1 MLKMAKKR
9 KNDTRLDPFA
19 TAVGSSS
26 LDALLEQANAGDV
39 IRMPAPSDPSRE
51 ITLVC
56 KIIPH
61 GDIESTTE
69 VYGKNRRVQALLNEK
84 SVSDILPAIKQDGR
98 NQHPALLWEQ
108 DNTSLVLAGSRRRKA
123 CILGNAD
130 YLVLSS
136 NDFTDQDAKI
146 LAVSSDQYIAPSL
159 WELGQAYQQT
169 KNELIEQGKKGSY
182 REVAAIEGVSHT
194 AIADAIKAYDQIPAD
209 VIALYPTANHVG
221 REVAKKLVNAKERDQ
236 AGFNQLVTDLAS
248 NQEINAITA
257 DDKRATAI
265 TKCLTA
271 EPQNIAKREA
281 IFDNKFISVQRNLK
295 NGDVSIKIDN
305 KVMTDKRL
313 EQLTKLLTAF
323 N

>member
-1 MLKMAKKR
+1 MAKKR

-39 IRMPAPSDPSRE
+39 IRMPAPSDPNRE

-56 KIIPH
+56 KVIAH
-61 GDIESTTE
+61 NEIENSTQ

-84 SVSDILPAIKQDGR
+84 SVADILPAIKEDGR

-108 DNTSLVLAGSRRRKA
+108 GDTSLVLAGSRRRKA
-123 CILGNAD
+123 CILGGAD

-136 NDFTDQDAKI
+136 SDFSEQDAKV

-169 KNELIEQGKKGSY
+169 KNDLIQQGKKGSY
-182 REVAAIEGVSHT
+182 REIAVIEGVSHT
-194 AIADAIKAYDQIPAD
+194 AIADAIKAYEQISAD

-221 REVAKKLVNAKERDQ
+221 REVAKKLINAKERDEV
-236 AGFNQLVTDLAS
+236 AFNELVVALAS
-248 NQEINAITA
+248 NDEVNALEA
-257 DDKRATAI
+257 DDKRAMLI
-265 TKCLTA
+265 TKLLTA
-271 EPQNIAKREA
+271 EPKTALKREA
-281 IFDNKFISVQRNLK
+281 VLENDFISVQRNLK
-295 NGDVSIKIDN
+295 SGDVSIKINN

-313 EQLTKLLTAF
+313 EQLTKLLSAF

>member
-1 MLKMAKKR
+1 MAKKR

-56 KIIPH
+56 KVISH
-61 GDIESTTE
+61 SDIESTTQ
-69 VYGKNRRVQALLNEK
+69 VYGKNRRVQSLLNEK
-84 SVSDILPAIKQDGR
+84 SVSDILPAIKEDGR
-98 NQHPALLWEQ
+98 NQHPALLWDQ
-108 DNTSLVLAGSRRRKA
+108 GDTSLVLAGSRRRKA

-136 NDFTDQDAKI
+136 SDFTDQDAKI

-159 WELGQAYQQT
+159 WELGQAYQNT

-182 REVAAIEGVSHT
+182 REIAVIEGVSHT
-194 AIADAIKAYDQIPAD
+194 AVADAIKAFEQIPAD
-209 VIALYPTANHVG
+209 VVALYPTANHVG
-221 REVAKKLVNAKERDQ
+221 REVAKKLISAKERDQ
-236 AGFNQLVTDLAS
+236 AAFNLLVADIA
-248 NQEINAITA
+248 NHEDINAA
-257 DDKRATAI
+257 ASDDKRAMAI
-265 TKCLTA
+265 TKYLTT
-271 EPQNIAKREA
+271 EPQIAVKREVVLESN
-281 IFDNKFISVQRNLK
+281 FVSVQRSLK
-295 NGDVSIKIDN
+295 NGDVSVKINN

-313 EQLTKLLTAF
+313 EQLTKLLAAF

>member
-1 MLKMAKKR
+1 MAKKR

-39 IRMPAPSDPSRE
+39 IRMPAPSDPARQ

-56 KIIPH
+56 KVIAH
-61 GDIESTTE
+61 ADIESTTG

-84 SVSDILPAIKQDGR
+84 SVSDILPAISDDGR
-98 NQHPALLWEQ
+98 NQHPALLWDQ
-108 DNTSLVLAGSRRRKA
+108 GDKSLVLAGSRRRMA

-136 NDFTDQDAKI
+136 SDFTEQDAKI

-182 REVAAIEGVSHT
+182 REIAALEGVSHT
-194 AIADAIKAYDQIPAD
+194 AIADAIKAYEQIPAE

-221 REVAKKLVNAKERDQ
+221 REVAKKLVIAKERDPES
-236 AGFNQLVTDLAS
+236 FNRLVQELAS
-248 NQEINAITA
+248 NNDINAITS
-257 DDKRATAI
+257 DDKRAMAV

-271 EPQNIAKREA
+271 EPQTTVKREA
-281 IFDNKFISVQRNLK
+281 VLENDFVSLQRNLK
-295 NGDVSIKIDN
+295 SGDVSIKINN
-305 KVMTDKRL
+305 KVIDRKSVV
-313 EQLTKLLTAF
+313 
-323 N
+323 

>member
-1 MLKMAKKR
+1 MAKKR

-39 IRMPAPSDPSRE
+39 IRMPAPSDPERQ
-51 ITLVC
+51 ITLIC
-56 KIIPH
+56 KVIAH
-61 GDIESTTE
+61 ADIESTTG

-84 SVSDILPAIKQDGR
+84 SVSDILPAISDDGR
-98 NQHPALLWEQ
+98 NQHPALLWDQ
-108 DNTSLVLAGSRRRKA
+108 GDKSLVLAGSRRRMA

-136 NDFTDQDAKI
+136 SDFTEQDAKI

-182 REVAAIEGVSHT
+182 REIAALEGLSHT
-194 AIADAIKAYDQIPAD
+194 AIADAIKAYEQIPAE

-221 REVAKKLVNAKERDQ
+221 REVAKKLVIAKERDPES
-236 AGFNQLVTDLAS
+236 FNRLVQELAS
-248 NQEINAITA
+248 NNDINAITS
-257 DDKRATAI
+257 DDKRAMAV

-271 EPQNIAKREA
+271 EPQTTVKREA
-281 IFDNKFISVQRNLK
+281 VLENDFVSLQRNLK
-295 NGDVSIKIDN
+295 SGDVSIKINN

-313 EQLTKLLTAF
+313 EQLTKLLSAF

>member
-1 MLKMAKKR
+1 MAKKR

-39 IRMPAPSDPSRE
+39 IRMPAPSDPARQ

-56 KIIPH
+56 KVIAH
-61 GDIESTTE
+61 ADIESSTG

-84 SVSDILPAIKQDGR
+84 SVSDILPAIREDGR

-108 DNTSLVLAGSRRRKA
+108 GDKSLVLAGSRRRMA

-136 NDFTDQDAKI
+136 SDFTDQDAKI

-182 REVAAIEGVSHT
+182 REIAAIEGVSHT
-194 AIADAIKAYDQIPAD
+194 AIADAIKAYEQIPAD

-221 REVAKKLVNAKERDQ
+221 REVAKKLVSAKERDEE
-236 AGFNQLVTDLAS
+236 AFNQLVSALAS
-248 NQEINAITA
+248 DEELNTITS
-257 DDKRATAI
+257 DDKRAMAI
-265 TKCLTA
+265 TKCLTS
-271 EPQNIAKREA
+271 EPQVAVKREA
-281 IFDNKFISVQRNLK
+281 VLENNFISVQRNLK
-295 NGDVSIKIDN
+295 SGDVSIKIDN

-313 EQLTKLLTAF
+313 EQLTKLLSAF

>member
-1 MLKMAKKR
+1 MAKKR

-19 TAVGSSS
+19 TAVGNSS
-26 LDALLEQANAGDV
+26 LDALLEQASAGDV
-39 IRMPAPSDPSRE
+39 IRMPAPSDPTRE

-56 KIIPH
+56 KVIPH
-61 GDIESTTE
+61 SDIEASTQ

-84 SVSDILPAIKQDGR
+84 SVSDILPAISEDGR

-108 DNTSLVLAGSRRRKA
+108 NDTSLVLAGSRRRKA

-136 NDFTDQDAKI
+136 TDFTDQDAKI

-182 REVAAIEGVSHT
+182 REIATIEGVSHT
-194 AIADAIKAYDQIPAD
+194 AIADAVKAYEQISAD
-209 VIALYPTANHVG
+209 VISLYPTANHVG
-221 REVAKKLVNAKERDQ
+221 REVAKKLVIAKERDE
-236 AGFNQLVTDLAS
+236 AAFNQLVNALA
-248 NQEINAITA
+248 NDEELNAITS
-257 DDKRATAI
+257 DDKRAMAI
-265 TKCLTA
+265 TKRLTA
-271 EPQNIAKREA
+271 EPEVAAKREA
-281 IFDNKFISVQRNLK
+281 VLENKFISVQRNIK
-295 NGDVSIKIDN
+295 SGDVSIKIDN

-313 EQLTKLLTAF
+313 EQLTKLLGAF

>member
-1 MLKMAKKR
+1 MAKKR

-51 ITLVC
+51 LTLVC
-56 KIIPH
+56 KVISH
-61 GDIESTTE
+61 SDIESTTQ
-69 VYGKNRRVQALLNEK
+69 VYGKNRRVQSLLNEK
-84 SVSDILPAIKQDGR
+84 SVSDILPAIKEDGR
-98 NQHPALLWEQ
+98 NQHPALLWDQ
-108 DNTSLVLAGSRRRKA
+108 GDTSLVLAGSRRRKA

-136 NDFTDQDAKI
+136 SDFTDQDAKI

-159 WELGQAYQQT
+159 WELGQAYQNT

-182 REVAAIEGVSHT
+182 REIAVIEGVSHT
-194 AIADAIKAYDQIPAD
+194 AVADAIKAFEQIPAD
-209 VIALYPTANHVG
+209 VVALYPTANHVG
-221 REVAKKLVNAKERDQ
+221 REVAKKLISAKERDQ
-236 AGFNQLVTDLAS
+236 AAFNLLVADIA
-248 NQEINAITA
+248 NHEDINAA
-257 DDKRATAI
+257 ASDDKRAMAI
-265 TKCLTA
+265 TKYLTT
-271 EPQNIAKREA
+271 EPQIAVKREVVLESN
-281 IFDNKFISVQRNLK
+281 FVSVQRSLK
-295 NGDVSIKIDN
+295 NGDVSVKINN

-313 EQLTKLLTAF
+313 EQLTKLLAAF

>member
-1 MLKMAKKR
+1 MAKKR

-39 IRMPAPSDPSRE
+39 IRMPAPSDPNRE

-56 KIIPH
+56 KVIAH
-61 GDIESTTE
+61 NEIENSTQ

-84 SVSDILPAIKQDGR
+84 SVADILPAIKEDGR

-108 DNTSLVLAGSRRRKA
+108 GDISLVLAGSRRRKA
-123 CILGNAD
+123 CILGGAD

-136 NDFTDQDAKI
+136 SDFSEQDAKV

-169 KNELIEQGKKGSY
+169 RNDLIQQGKKGSY
-182 REVAAIEGVSHT
+182 REIAVIEGVSHT
-194 AIADAIKAYDQIPAD
+194 AIADAIKAYEQISAD

-221 REVAKKLVNAKERDQ
+221 REVAKKLINAKERDEE
-236 AGFNQLVTDLAS
+236 AFNELVVALAS
-248 NQEINAITA
+248 NDEINALEA
-257 DDKRATAI
+257 DDKRAMLI
-265 TKCLTA
+265 TKYLTA
-271 EPQNIAKREA
+271 EPKTTSKREA
-281 IFDNKFISVQRNLK
+281 VLENDFISVQRNLK
-295 NGDVSIKIDN
+295 SGDVSIKINN

-313 EQLTKLLTAF
+313 EQLTKLLSAF

>member
-1 MLKMAKKR
+1 MAKKR

-39 IRMPAPSDPSRE
+39 IRMPAPSDPARQ

-56 KIIPH
+56 KVIAH
-61 GDIESTTE
+61 ADIESTTG

-84 SVSDILPAIKQDGR
+84 SVSDILPAIREDGR
-98 NQHPALLWEQ
+98 NQHPALLWDQ
-108 DNTSLVLAGSRRRKA
+108 GDKSLVLAGSRRRMA

-136 NDFTDQDAKI
+136 SDFTDQDAKI

-182 REVAAIEGVSHT
+182 REIAAVEGVSHT
-194 AIADAIKAYDQIPAD
+194 AIADAIKAYEQIPAD

-221 REVAKKLVNAKERDQ
+221 REVAKKLVSAKERDEE
-236 AGFNQLVTDLAS
+236 AFNQLVIALAS
-248 NQEINAITA
+248 DEELNAITS
-257 DDKRATAI
+257 DDKRAMAI
-265 TKCLTA
+265 TKCLTS
-271 EPQNIAKREA
+271 EPQVAVKREA
-281 IFDNKFISVQRNLK
+281 VLENNFISVQRNLK
-295 NGDVSIKIDN
+295 SGDVSIKIDN

-313 EQLTKLLTAF
+313 EQLTKLLSAF

>member
-1 MLKMAKKR
+1 MAKKR

-39 IRMPAPSDPSRE
+39 IRMPAPSDPGRQ

-56 KIIPH
+56 KVISH
-61 GDIESTTE
+61 ADIESTTG
-69 VYGKNRRVQALLNEK
+69 VYGKNRRVQSLLNEK
-84 SVSDILPAIKQDGR
+84 SVSDILPAIRDDGR

-108 DNTSLVLAGSRRRKA
+108 GETSLVLAGSRRRMA

-136 NDFTDQDAKI
+136 SDFTDQDAKI

-182 REVAAIEGVSHT
+182 REIAAIEGVSHT
-194 AIADAIKAYDQIPAD
+194 AIADAIKAYEQIPAD

-221 REVAKKLVNAKERDQ
+221 REVAKKLVSAKERDQ
-236 AGFNQLVTDLAS
+236 EAFKQLVLALAS
-248 NQEINAITA
+248 DEELNAITS
-257 DDKRATAI
+257 DDKRAMAI

-271 EPQNIAKREA
+271 EPQVAVKREA
-281 IFDNKFISVQRNLK
+281 VLENKFISVQRNLK
-295 NGDVSIKIDN
+295 SGDVSIKIDN

-313 EQLTKLLTAF
+313 EQLTKLLSAF

>member
-1 MLKMAKKR
+1 MAKKR

-39 IRMPAPSDPSRE
+39 IRMPAPSDPGRQ

-56 KIIPH
+56 KVISH
-61 GDIESTTE
+61 ADIESTTG
-69 VYGKNRRVQALLNEK
+69 VYGKNRRVQSLLNEK
-84 SVSDILPAIKQDGR
+84 SVSDILPAIRDDGR
-98 NQHPALLWEQ
+98 NQHPALLWDQGE
-108 DNTSLVLAGSRRRKA
+108 TSLVLAGSRRRMA

-136 NDFTDQDAKI
+136 SDFTDQDAKI

-182 REVAAIEGVSHT
+182 REIAAIEGVSHT
-194 AIADAIKAYDQIPAD
+194 AIADAIKAYEQIPAD

-221 REVAKKLVNAKERDQ
+221 REVAKKLVSAKERDQ
-236 AGFNQLVTDLAS
+236 EAFKQLVLALAS
-248 NQEINAITA
+248 DEELNAITS
-257 DDKRATAI
+257 DDKRAMAI

-271 EPQNIAKREA
+271 EPQVAVKREA
-281 IFDNKFISVQRNLK
+281 VLENKFISVQRNLK
-295 NGDVSIKIDN
+295 SGDVSIKIDN

-313 EQLTKLLTAF
+313 EQLTKLLSAF

>member
-1 MLKMAKKR
+1 MARKR

-19 TAVGSSS
+19 TAVGNSS
-26 LDALLEQANAGDV
+26 LDALLEQASAGDV
-39 IRMPAPSDPSRE
+39 IRMPAPSDPTRE

-56 KIIPH
+56 KVIPH
-61 GDIESTTE
+61 SDIEASTQ

-84 SVSDILPAIKQDGR
+84 SVSDILPAISEDGR

-108 DNTSLVLAGSRRRKA
+108 NDTSLVLAGSRRRKA

-136 NDFTDQDAKI
+136 TDFTDQDAKI

-182 REVAAIEGVSHT
+182 REIATIEGVSHT
-194 AIADAIKAYDQIPAD
+194 AIADAVKAYEQIPAD
-209 VIALYPTANHVG
+209 VISLYPTANHVG
-221 REVAKKLVNAKERDQ
+221 REVAKKLVIAKERDE
-236 AGFNQLVTDLAS
+236 AAFNQLVNALA
-248 NQEINAITA
+248 NDEELNAITS
-257 DDKRATAI
+257 DDKRAMAI
-265 TKCLTA
+265 TKRLTA
-271 EPQNIAKREA
+271 EPEVAAKREA
-281 IFDNKFISVQRNLK
+281 VLENKFISIQRNIK
-295 NGDVSIKIDN
+295 SGDVSIKIDN

-313 EQLTKLLTAF
+313 EQLTKLLGAF

>member
-1 MLKMAKKR
+1 MAKKR

-39 IRMPAPSDPSRE
+39 IRMPAPSDPGRQ

-56 KIIPH
+56 KVISH
-61 GDIESTTE
+61 ADIESTTG
-69 VYGKNRRVQALLNEK
+69 VYGKNRRVQSLLNEK
-84 SVSDILPAIKQDGR
+84 SVSDILPAIRDDGR

-108 DNTSLVLAGSRRRKA
+108 GETSLVLAGSRRRMA

-136 NDFTDQDAKI
+136 SDFTDQDAKI

-182 REVAAIEGVSHT
+182 REIAAIEGVSHT
-194 AIADAIKAYDQIPAD
+194 AIADAIKAYEQIPGD

-221 REVAKKLVNAKERDQ
+221 REVAKKLVSAKERDQ
-236 AGFNQLVTDLAS
+236 EAFKQLVLALAS
-248 NQEINAITA
+248 DEELNAITS
-257 DDKRATAI
+257 DDKRAMAI

-271 EPQNIAKREA
+271 EPQVAVKREA
-281 IFDNKFISVQRNLK
+281 VLENKFISVQRNLK
-295 NGDVSIKIDN
+295 SGDVSIKIDN

-313 EQLTKLLTAF
+313 EQLTKLLSAF

>member
-1 MLKMAKKR
+1 MAKKR

-39 IRMPAPSDPSRE
+39 IRMPAPSDPGRQ

-56 KIIPH
+56 KVISH
-61 GDIESTTE
+61 ADIESTTG
-69 VYGKNRRVQALLNEK
+69 VYGKNRRVQSLLNEK
-84 SVSDILPAIKQDGR
+84 SVSDILPAIRDDGR
-98 NQHPALLWEQ
+98 NQHPALLWDQGE
-108 DNTSLVLAGSRRRKA
+108 TSLVLAGSRRRMA

-136 NDFTDQDAKI
+136 SDFTDQDAKI

-182 REVAAIEGVSHT
+182 REIAAIEGVSHT
-194 AIADAIKAYDQIPAD
+194 AIADAIKAYEQIPAD
-209 VIALYPTANHVG
+209 VIALYPTANYVG
-221 REVAKKLVNAKERDQ
+221 REVAKKLVSAKERDQ
-236 AGFNQLVTDLAS
+236 EAFKQLVLALAS
-248 NQEINAITA
+248 DEELNAITS
-257 DDKRATAI
+257 DDKRAMAI

-271 EPQNIAKREA
+271 EPQVAVKREA
-281 IFDNKFISVQRNLK
+281 VLENKFISVQRNLK
-295 NGDVSIKIDN
+295 SGDVSIKIDN

-313 EQLTKLLTAF
+313 EQLTKLLSAF

>member
-1 MLKMAKKR
+1 MAKKR

-39 IRMPAPSDPSRE
+39 IRMPAPSDPGRQ

-56 KIIPH
+56 KVISH
-61 GDIESTTE
+61 ADIESTTG
-69 VYGKNRRVQALLNEK
+69 VYGKNRRVQSLLNEK
-84 SVSDILPAIKQDGR
+84 SVSDILPAIRDDGR
-98 NQHPALLWEQ
+98 NQHPALLWDQGE
-108 DNTSLVLAGSRRRKA
+108 TSLVLAGSRRRMA

-136 NDFTDQDAKI
+136 SDFTDQDAKI

-182 REVAAIEGVSHT
+182 REIAAIEGVSHT
-194 AIADAIKAYDQIPAD
+194 AIADAIKAYEQIPGD

-221 REVAKKLVNAKERDQ
+221 REVAKKLVSAKERDQ
-236 AGFNQLVTDLAS
+236 EAFKQLVLALAS
-248 NQEINAITA
+248 DEELNAITS
-257 DDKRATAI
+257 DDKRAMAI

-271 EPQNIAKREA
+271 EPQVAVKREA
-281 IFDNKFISVQRNLK
+281 VLENKFISVQRNLK
-295 NGDVSIKIDN
+295 SGDVSIKIDN

-313 EQLTKLLTAF
+313 EQLTKLLSAF

>member
-1 MLKMAKKR
+1 MARKR

-19 TAVGSSS
+19 TAVGNSS
-26 LDALLEQANAGDV
+26 LDALLEQASAGDV
-39 IRMPAPSDPSRE
+39 IRMPAPSDPTRE

-56 KIIPH
+56 KVIPH
-61 GDIESTTE
+61 SDIEASTQ

-84 SVSDILPAIKQDGR
+84 SVSDILPAISEDGR

-108 DNTSLVLAGSRRRKA
+108 NDTSLVLAGSRRRKA

-136 NDFTDQDAKI
+136 TDFTDQDAKI
-146 LAVSSDQYIAPSL
+146 LAISSDQYIAPSL

-182 REVAAIEGVSHT
+182 REIATIEGVSHT
-194 AIADAIKAYDQIPAD
+194 AIADAVKAYEQIPAD
-209 VIALYPTANHVG
+209 VISLYPTANHVG
-221 REVAKKLVNAKERDQ
+221 REVAKKLIIAKERDE
-236 AGFNQLVTDLAS
+236 AAFNQLVNALA
-248 NQEINAITA
+248 NDEELNAITS
-257 DDKRATAI
+257 DEKRAMAI
-265 TKCLTA
+265 TKRLTA
-271 EPQNIAKREA
+271 EPEVTAKREA
-281 IFDNKFISVQRNLK
+281 VLENKFISVQRNIK
-295 NGDVSIKIDN
+295 SGDVSIKIDN

-313 EQLTKLLTAF
+313 EQLTKLLGAF

>member
-1 MLKMAKKR
+1 MAKKR

-39 IRMPAPSDPSRE
+39 IRMPAPSDPDRQ

-56 KIIPH
+56 KVIAH
-61 GDIESTTE
+61 ADIESTTG

-84 SVSDILPAIKQDGR
+84 SVSDILPAISDDGR
-98 NQHPALLWEQ
+98 NQHPALLWDQ
-108 DNTSLVLAGSRRRKA
+108 GDKSLVLAGSRRRMA

-136 NDFTDQDAKI
+136 SDFTEQDAKI

-182 REVAAIEGVSHT
+182 REIAALEGVSHT
-194 AIADAIKAYDQIPAD
+194 AIADAIKAYEQIPSE

-221 REVAKKLVNAKERDQ
+221 REVAKKLVIAKERDPES
-236 AGFNQLVTDLAS
+236 FNRLVEELAS
-248 NQEINAITA
+248 NNDINAITS
-257 DDKRATAI
+257 DDKRAMAV

-271 EPQNIAKREA
+271 EPQTTVKREA
-281 IFDNKFISVQRNLK
+281 VLESDFVSLQRNLK
-295 NGDVSIKIDN
+295 SGDVSIKINN

-313 EQLTKLLTAF
+313 EQLTKLLSAF